1 MLLVHMVAGDN
12 IWVLI
17 SQFKV
22 QVRIVFQVNTWWISV
37 QAQYSKELSMDFKH
51 EAVLVKWE
59 AFCNMWKA

>member
-1 MLLVHMVAGDN
+1 MLLVHMVAWNN

-51 EAVLVKWE
+51 EAVLVKWK